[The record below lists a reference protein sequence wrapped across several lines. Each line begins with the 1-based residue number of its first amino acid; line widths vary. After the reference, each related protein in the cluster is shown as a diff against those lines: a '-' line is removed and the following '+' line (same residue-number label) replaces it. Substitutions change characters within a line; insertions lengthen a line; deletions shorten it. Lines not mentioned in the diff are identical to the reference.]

1 MKRLLVFFYI
11 VALLMSPLNEAGVEA
26 SGQTP
31 QKPAPAATAVT
42 TAGTAYL
49 TIPASAFTPH
59 EDGYDFQNDGR
70 YLKHFD
76 GPSGGNGRGWYLAPV
91 NLPNGAVVTKMTFYY
106 RDNSTADGV
115 ARLQRTNLAGGYE
128 NMASVDTSGG
138 WSAPWYKSKSTTA
151 IGHAQ
156 IDNSRYAYWV
166 VWDLPYSSKPPSV
179 LDIIWG
185 CSVVIEYVPPA
196 PTTRGVLSIPAA
208 AFKPYEDGYDFQ
220 NDGRYLEH
228 LGVGPSGWYMAAVN
242 LPNGAV
248 VTKMTFYY
256 YSGTTGQG
264 VARLQR
270 TDLMGGYDNM
280 ASVESL
286 GTGYASDFTNT
297 ISYPHIDNFNH
308 SYWVVWELMEAI
320 GAWPFSAGPVNGC
333 GVVIEYEYP
342 TSGTYAH
349 NYSTIPAA
357 AFAPYEDGYDFQ
369 NDGRYLRHFHDPN
382 GGDSSGWYLAP
393 VNLPDGVAVT
403 DMFIDYKN
411 DTNSS
416 GGIVKLQ
423 RSDMQGHYEDMASL
437 TTPGSTEWRWRG
449 VYDIHASLID
459 NAHYSYWLV
468 WVLPKGVYA
477 SGVNIGYRRY
487 RTYLPTIT
495 NRK

>member
-11 VALLMSPLNEAGVEA
+11 VALLMSPLNEAGVKA

-49 TIPASAFTPH
+49 TIPASAFTPY

-70 YLKHFD
+70 YLQHFD

-106 RDNSTADGV
+106 RHRSTADGV

-208 AFKPYEDGYDFQ
+208 AFKPYKDGYDFQ
-220 NDGRYLEH
+220 DDGRYLEH
-228 LGVGPSGWYMAAVN
+228 SGGDIHGWYMAAVN
-242 LPNGAV
+242 LPDGAV

-256 YSGTTGQG
+256 YSRTTEQG
-264 VARLQR
+264 AAWLQR
-270 TDLMGGYDNM
+270 TDMMGSYDNM
-280 ASVESL
+280 ASVKSRPQARY
-286 GTGYASDFTNT
+286 TSDFTDT
-297 ISYPHIDNFNH
+297 ISYAHIDNFYY
-308 SYWVVWELMEAI
+308 SYWV
-320 GAWPFSAGPVNGC
+320 AWDLVRAGTFYGPVKGC

-357 AFAPYEDGYDFQ
+357 AFAPHEDGYIFDI
-369 NDGRYLRHFHDPN
+369 DGRYLVHFYSPN

-403 DMFIDYKN
+403 DMFINYKN

-423 RSDMQGHYEDMASL
+423 RSDMQGHYEDMASS
-437 TTPGSTEWRWRG
+437 TTPGSTEWDGQHVR
-449 VYDIHASLID
+449 DIHARTID
-459 NAHYSYWLV
+459 NAHYSYWLI
-468 WVLPKGVYA
+468 WVLPREVYA
-477 SGVNIGYRRY
+477 SGVSIGYSY